1 MYNITKLHNPVLMMC
16 ICSIPRV
23 NNREESIKVMYLY
36 CIKSYHVDPMTSA
49 LLSLKGISK
58 QEQCLHKVL
67 LRMQE
72 DSLIV
77 IYLSV
82 SK

>member
-1 MYNITKLHNPVLMMC
+1 
-16 ICSIPRV
+16 
-23 NNREESIKVMYLY
+23 MYLY
-36 CIKSYHVDPMTSA
+36 CIKSYHKDPMTSA
-49 LLSLKGISK
+49 ILSLKGISK
-58 QEQCLHKVL
+58 QQQCLHKVL

-82 SK
+82 QESMKM

>member
-1 MYNITKLHNPVLMMC
+1 MC

-23 NNREESIKVMYLY
+23 NKREESIKLMFLY

-49 LLSLKGISK
+49 ILSLKGISEQ

-72 DSLIV
+72 HSVIV
-77 IYLSV
+77 IYL
-82 SK
+82 